1 MPKEKPKR
9 QNRKVNA
16 HWVFRAAIWTF
27 FLAIFFTLVTRF
39 LLESFK
45 SIAFSFLLLLLV
57 IITGITF
64 DIIGTAITAA
74 SEKPFHAKAAKKIY
88 GAKKGIY
95 LVRNADRVANFCND
109 VVGDILGIV
118 SGVVAAVIIINLV
131 LACPGLN
138 EIILSILLTGL
149 VSALTVGGKAF
160 GKTLALNKTTHIVF
174 STAKMLT
181 TFDNIFLRTGRNK
194 SKKKSTQE
202 KR

>member
-9 QNRKVNA
+9 QKRRENA
-16 HWVFRAAIWTF
+16 HWVFSVGIWTF
-27 FLAIFFTLVTRF
+27 FLAISFTLVTRF
-39 LLESFK
+39 LLESFQ
-45 SIAFSFLLLLLV
+45 SIIFSFLLLLLV
-57 IITGITF
+57 IVIGIVF
-64 DIIGTAITAA
+64 DIIGTATTAA

-118 SGVVAAVIIINLV
+118 SGVVAAVVIISLV
-131 LACPGLN
+131 LAHPNLN
-138 EIILSILLTGL
+138 EIFLSILLTGL

-160 GKTLALNKTTHIVF
+160 GKTLALKKTTHIVF
-174 STAKMLT
+174 SAAKMLT
-181 TFDNIFLRTGRNK
+181 TLDNIIFRKKRNK
-194 SKKKSTQE
+194 LKKKSTQE